1 MRIALDTNVLSYLL
15 FTETDLSRVARRV
28 LEQVQQ
34 EDDLIVCPAVYAE
47 LAAIDGFNA
56 EIFGQALQ
64 VAGVVVNWS
73 PLEPAL
79 WLRAGLL
86 YGQYA
91 RSPKPKKGSD
101 RRILADFLILAPFE
115 ARVDLLL
122 TFDAALVQVAGDPR
136 VVSAPDWKS
145 A

>member
-1 MRIALDTNVLSYLL
+1 M
-15 FTETDLSRVARRV
+15 ARHV
-28 LEQVQQ
+28 LEQVKQ

-64 VAGVVVNWS
+64 IAGVVVDWTL
-73 PLEPAL
+73 LEPEL
-79 WLRAGLL
+79 WLRAGFL

-101 RRILADFLILAPFE
+101 RRIMADFLILAHCE
-115 ARVDLLL
+115 ARADLLL
-122 TFDAALVQVAGDPR
+122 TFDSALVQVADNPR
-136 VVSAPDWKS
+136 VVYAPDWMS

>member
-1 MRIALDTNVLSYLL
+1 MKIALDTNVLSYFLYAS
-15 FTETDLSRVARRV
+15 DNLSLKAQQAMGLARDQAELV
-28 LEQVQQ
+28 
-34 EDDLIVCPAVYAE
+34 VCPAVYAE
-47 LAAIDGFNA
+47 LAAMDGFDVDEFA
-56 EIFGQALQ
+56 QTLKDIE
-64 VAGVVVNWS
+64 VSVDWT

-101 RRILADFLILAPFE
+101 RRILADFLILAHFE
-115 ARVDLLL
+115 ARADLLL
-122 TFDAALVQVAGDPR
+122 TFDNALVQVAADPR
-136 VVSAPDWKS
+136 VVYAPDWKS